1 MEAYSKDLSIGL
13 SIECEANSEGKKVET
28 ILCPKLSM
36 PELALKL
43 VLLASTSVTLL
54 TTLSIIFLI
63 SREAINFFQVVPF
76 ADFLFGTEW
85 QPLIYP
91 ARYGVLPLVLGSSLI
106 VILSISI
113 ALPIGLLIS
122 TYLSEFASFSI
133 RSVVKPF
140 LEILAGIPTVVYGYF
155 ALTFI
160 TPLLIS
166 YFPDIEVFNAASA
179 GIVVGI
185 MILPMVSSL
194 CDDAFQA
201 VPKSLKEAGYGLGA
215 THFELIRDILI
226 PAASFRIIAAIILAI
241 SRALGET
248 MAVTLAAGA
257 TPNMEFGFLKS
268 IQTMTAYIVEVSLGD
283 TPSGGIE
290 YLTCYAVA
298 SLLFVMTFVLNI
310 LGNQYMKSAKKG

>member
-1 MEAYSKDLSIGL
+1 
-13 SIECEANSEGKKVET
+13 
-28 ILCPKLSM
+28 M
-36 PELALKL
+36 P
-43 VLLASTSVTLL
+43 AS
-54 TTLSIIFLI
+54 
-63 SREAINFFQVVPF
+63 
-76 ADFLFGTEW
+76 
-85 QPLIYP
+85 
-91 ARYGVLPLVLGSSLI
+91 YGVLPLVLGSSLI
-106 VILSISI
+106 VVLSISI

-122 TYLSEFASFSI
+122 TYLSEFASFSV

-155 ALTFI
+155 ALTFV
-160 TPLLIS
+160 TPLLMD
-166 YFPDIEVFNAASA
+166 YFPSIEVFNAASA

-215 THFELIRDILI
+215 TNFEVIRDILI
-226 PAASFRIIAAIILAI
+226 PAASFRIVAAIILAI

-268 IQTMTAYIVEVSLGD
+268 IQTMTASIVEVSLGD
-283 TPSGGIE
+283 TPSGGVE

-298 SLLFVMTFVLNI
+298 SLLFMITFALNI
-310 LGNQYMKSAKKG
+310 VGNQYMKSAKRS

>member
-1 MEAYSKDLSIGL
+1 MEAYSKDLSVGVNIEDV
-13 SIECEANSEGKKVET
+13 SISKAKEHT
-28 ILCPKLSM
+28 ILYSRFSIPDTI
-36 PELALKL
+36 LKII
-43 VLLASTSVTLL
+43 LLASTSVTLL
-54 TTLSIIFLI
+54 TTMSIIFLI
-63 SREAINFFQVVPF
+63 SRETYHFFQVVPF
-76 ADFLFGTEW
+76 ADFFLGTEW
-85 QPLIYP
+85 QPLIIP
-91 ARYGVLPLVLGSSLI
+91 ASYGVLPLVLGSSLI
-106 VILSISI
+106 VVLSISI
-113 ALPIGLLIS
+113 ALPVGLLIS
-122 TYLSEFASFSI
+122 TYLSEFASLTT
-133 RSVVKPF
+133 RSLVKPF

-155 ALTFI
+155 ALTFV
-160 TPLLIS
+160 TPLLMH
-166 YFPDIEVFNAASA
+166 YFPSIEVFNAASA

-201 VPKSLKEAGYGLGA
+201 VPKSLKEAGHGLGA
-215 THFELIRDILI
+215 TSFEVIRDILV
-226 PAASFRIIAAIILAI
+226 PAASFRIVAAIILAI

-298 SLLFVMTFVLNI
+298 ALLFVITFTLNI
-310 LGNQYMKSAKKG
+310 IGNRYMKSAMKG